1 MKTCDIIFGKYYS
14 AEHNECMEL
23 MVRRLSGVQVL
34 MEGATA
40 DGERMVVVNMDD
52 TAYAILLRQGLYVK
66 MLATVTKV
74 DECIKILDGL
84 PNLYIFLHF
93 I

>member
-1 MKTCDIIFGKYYS
+1 MKTCDIIFGKYYT

-40 DGERMVVVNMDD
+40 DGERMVVANMDD
-52 TAYAILLRQGLYVK
+52 TAYAILLALSNADCLYVIE
-66 MLATVTKV
+66 TEV
-74 DECIKILDGL
+74 
-84 PNLYIFLHF
+84 
-93 I
+93 